1 MSLHQNQTQDQNQ
14 NQTQDQAHEH
24 GPYARPAPY
33 ISEFNR
39 PIVEEFRANGGRVG
53 GPFAGGDLLLLT
65 TVGAKSGR
73 EQTSPL
79 GYVRVG
85 DRLFVVA
92 SAGGSPRHPAWY
104 HNLLRHPMVQVE
116 IGTETFGAI
125 AVPAEGAERDRL
137 FEEIVRVA
145 PGYGDY
151 QARVERRLP
160 VVALERSFTEA
171 GPEEITNLADKL
183 IEIHRWLRDQLRRVR
198 AEADAHFAARS
209 AATGTDAEA
218 ADPPRVGLGLQLR
231 QHCLA
236 FCESLQFHHMG
247 EDAQML
253 PEMERRHPHLRE
265 AIERLRA
272 EHRTVDRIR
281 GELERLLADITT
293 ADPDRFRA
301 ELDRMAV
308 ELEAHLDFEEESLIP
323 VLAAIPFP
331 PGPPAA

>member
-1 MSLHQNQTQDQNQ
+1 MSQAQNQPQ
-14 NQTQDQAHEH
+14 H
-24 GPYARPAPY
+24 PYMRPEPH

-53 GPFAGGDLLLLT
+53 GLFEGGDLLLLT

-73 EQTSPL
+73 EHTTPL
-79 GYVRVG
+79 GYVRDG
-85 DRLFVVA
+85 DRLLVVA

-104 HNLLRHPMVQVE
+104 HNLLEHPMVEVE
-116 IGTETFGAI
+116 VGTETFGAI

-145 PGYGDY
+145 PGYADY
-151 QARVERRLP
+151 QVGVERRLP

-171 GPEEITNLADKL
+171 GPDEIANLADKL
-183 IEIHRWLRDQLRRVR
+183 VEIHRWLRDQLRRVR
-198 AEADAHFAARS
+198 AEADAYFAER
-209 AATGTDAEA
+209 EA
-218 ADPPRVGLGLQLR
+218 GDVRPVGLNLQLR

-236 FCESLQFHHMG
+236 FCESLHFHHTG
-247 EDAQML
+247 EDAQLL
-253 PEMERRHPHLRE
+253 PEMERRHPHLRA
-265 AIERLRA
+265 AIGRLRA

-281 GELERLLADITT
+281 GELERLLADVTT
-293 ADPDRFRA
+293 AHPDRFRA
-301 ELDRMAV
+301 ELDRMTG

-331 PGPPAA
+331 PGPPGV